1 MSNRVVPVGLLTS
14 YIRELLD
21 GDELLSDVWVEGE
34 ISSQFLARSGH
45 CYFTV
50 KDEQSQLKCVLFR
63 HLALRQ
69 HYQPQ
74 TGDQVAAHGHI
85 SVYEREGSYQL
96 YVDVVQPAGMGVL
109 ALQLEQLRQK
119 LEAEG
124 LFDEARKRPL
134 PTAPRR
140 IGVVTSPDGAVWH
153 DIQHVIRRRYP
164 LVELI
169 LSPASVQG
177 ERAPGSLVAALEALQ
192 RDTEVDV
199 IIVARGGGSPE
210 DLWAF
215 NDEALAR
222 AVFACRK
229 PVISGVGHETDW
241 TIIDY
246 VADLR
251 APTPSAA
258 AEVVVPNLS
267 EIRAH
272 LGEQCRRLDDAIDHG
287 LSGHAY
293 NLRATAGRLRQHD
306 PRLQTARWRSR
317 TREFISRAQ
326 RAQHELLVRDR
337 LHLARSVST
346 LDALSP
352 RAVLERGYAVLTDA
366 ATARPISRAASAH
379 AGQTVRASLADGD
392 LDLTIEQSRVSSSAH
407 EQRPRQI
414 VSQR

>member
-63 HLALRQ
+63 GHALRQ

-85 SVYEREGSYQL
+85 SVYERDGSYQL
-96 YVDVVQPAGMGVL
+96 YVDVVQPAGLGVL
-109 ALQLEQLRQK
+109 ALQLEQLRLK

-124 LFDEARKRPL
+124 LFDESRKRPL
-134 PTAPRR
+134 PVSPRR

-164 LVELI
+164 LVELV

-177 ERAPGSLVAALEALQ
+177 ERAPATLVAALEALQ
-192 RDTEVDV
+192 RDTDVDV

-215 NDEALAR
+215 NDEKLAR
-222 AVFACRK
+222 AVFACRL

-251 APTPSAA
+251 TPTPSAA
-258 AEVVVPNLS
+258 AEVVVPNLT

-272 LGEQCRRLDDAIDHG
+272 IGEQCRRLEDAIDRVVSLG
-287 LSGHAY
+287 AD
-293 NLRATAGRLRQHD
+293 RLRIASDRLRHHD
-306 PRLQTARWRSR
+306 PRHRTARLRAQ
-317 TREFISRAQ
+317 TRELMTRAQ
-326 RAQHELLVRDR
+326 RAQHEQLVRSR

-352 RAVLERGYAVLTDA
+352 QAVLERGYAVLTDA
-366 ATARPISRAASAH
+366 ATDEPISRAAAAR
-379 AGQTVRASLADGD
+379 AGQAVRANFADGD
-392 LDLTIEQSRVSSSAH
+392 LDLQVE
-407 EQRPRQI
+407 RPAQGTSNRHIRQM
-414 VSQR
+414 VSQS